1 MPNYS
6 MKDRGDCTIYDYLYQ
21 CVREDI
27 LSGKLPAGERIPSK
41 RLLAR
46 DLNISVTSVENA
58 YAQLVLEGY
67 IHGEAGR
74 GFFVNDLVEP
84 VPFREAARPFDPKV
98 LTRQEETAPP
108 RVLDFKANR
117 SSVEH
122 FPFATWSK
130 LMRTVLS
137 ERNAAILATVPYNGL
152 YELRSALSAYL
163 YRHRGIEAD
172 PEQIIIGAGTEYLY
186 SRLLQVLGFNTVMAM
201 EDPGYKKFSEISA
214 SQGTVWDYIPMDDDG
229 MRIDYL
235 RNSSANVIHVSP
247 SNHFPTGTVMPI
259 TRRLQLLQW
268 AREKPERYIIE
279 DDYDSELRY
288 AGRIIPPMYAIDEA
302 EKVIYMNTFSKS
314 LVPSIRI
321 SYMIL
326 PPYLLERYQDTM
338 SFYSCTVSSFE
349 QLTLAHFIS
358 EGYFSRHINRM
369 KQIYKQKRDLILG
382 ALKNSELSRIS
393 EIREANAGTHF
404 LLHANTTLTDR
415 QIKEKAKEQNIELA
429 LLSDYTRHQGLKS
442 MGTLIINY
450 AGLEPDQVNLAIE
463 IIERVF
469 ENDITRNR
477 QKLTP

>member
-6 MKDRGDCTIYDYLYQ
+6 MKDRGDRTIYDYLYQ
-21 CVREDI
+21 CIREDI
-27 LSGKLPAGERIPSK
+27 LNGSLPAGDRLPSK

-67 IHGEAGR
+67 IHGETGR
-74 GFFVNDLVEP
+74 GFFVNDLIEP
-84 VPFREAARPFDPKV
+84 VPFHEAAKPFDPKA
-98 LTRQEETAPP
+98 LKRQEEPTPAH
-108 RVLDFKANR
+108 VLDFKANR

-137 ERNAAILATVPYNGL
+137 EHNAAILGTVPYNGL
-152 YELRSALSAYL
+152 YELRGALAAYL
-163 YRHRGIEAD
+163 YRHRGIKAD

-214 SQGTVWDYIPMDDDG
+214 SQGTVWDYIPMDDEG

-288 AGRIIPPMYAIDEA
+288 AGRSVPPMYAIDEDA
-302 EKVIYMNTFSKS
+302 KVIYMNTFSKS

-338 SFYSCTVSSFE
+338 SFYSCTVSAFE

-369 KQIYKQKRDLILG
+369 KQIYKQKRDLVLE
-382 ALKNSELSRIS
+382 ALKQSDLNQIS

-404 LLHANTTLTDR
+404 LLHVNTALTDK
-415 QIKEKAKEQNIELA
+415 QIKAKAEEQRIELA

-450 AGLEPDQVNLAIE
+450 AGLEPDQVGLAIE

-469 ENDITRNR
+469 ENDIARSR
-477 QKLTP
+477 QISPD

>member
-1 MPNYS
+1 MPDYS
-6 MKDRGDCTIYDYLYQ
+6 IKNRGGRTIYEYLYH
-21 CVREDI
+21 CIREDI
-27 LSGKLPAGERIPSK
+27 LSGNLHAGEQLPSK
-41 RLLAR
+41 RSLAR
-46 DLNISVTSVENA
+46 ELGISVTSVENA

-67 IHGEAGR
+67 IHGETGR
-74 GFFVNDLVEP
+74 GFFVNDLIEP
-84 VPFREAARPFDPKV
+84 VPVREAARPFDPASILHPVEK
-98 LTRQEETAPP
+98 APSHII
-108 RVLDFKANR
+108 DFKANR

-122 FPFATWSK
+122 FPFSIWSK
-130 LMRTVLS
+130 LMRNVLS
-137 ERNAAILATVPYNGL
+137 ERNAAILGTIPYNGL
-152 YELRSALSAYL
+152 FELRSALSAYL

-214 SQGTVWDYIPMDDDG
+214 SQGTVWDYIPMDEEG

-235 RNSSANVIHVSP
+235 KNSSANVIHISP

-259 TRRLQLLQW
+259 TRRLQLLLW

-288 AGRIIPPMYAIDEA
+288 AGRVIPPMYAIDEDA
-302 EKVIYMNTFSKS
+302 KVIYMNTFSKS

-326 PPYLLERYQDTM
+326 PPYLLERYRDTM
-338 SFYSCTVSSFE
+338 SFYSCTVSAFE

-369 KQIYKQKRDLILG
+369 KQIYKQKRDLVLD
-382 ALKNSELSRIS
+382 ALKKSELRRIS

-404 LLHANTTLTDR
+404 LLHVNTVLTDK
-415 QIKEKAKEQNIELA
+415 QIKAKAEEQHIELA
-429 LLSDYTRHQGLKS
+429 LLSDYTRHQGIKS

-450 AGLEPDQVNLAIE
+450 AGLEPNQVNLAIE
-463 IIERVF
+463 IIEHVF
-469 ENDITRNR
+469 EDDIAKSRS
-477 QKLTP
+477 KSSP

>member
-1 MPNYS
+1 MANYS
-6 MKDRGDCTIYDYLYQ
+6 MKNRGSRTIYEYLYE
-21 CVREDI
+21 CIREDI
-27 LSGKLPAGERIPSK
+27 LSGKLHAGEQLASK
-41 RLLAR
+41 RTLAR

-67 IHGEAGR
+67 IHGETGR
-74 GFFVNDLVEP
+74 GFFVNDLIEP
-84 VPFREAARPFDPKV
+84 VPVRESARPFKPNI
-98 LTRQEETAPP
+98 LRQPEATAPEHI
-108 RVLDFKANR
+108 LDFKANR
-117 SSVEH
+117 SSVKN
-122 FPFATWSK
+122 FPFATWSR
-130 LMRTVLS
+130 LMRNVLS
-137 ERNAAILATVPYNGL
+137 ERNAAILGTVPYNGL
-152 YELRSALSAYL
+152 FELRSALSAYL

-186 SRLLQVLGFNTVMAM
+186 SRLLQVLGFNTIIAM

-214 SQGTVWDYIPMDDDG
+214 SQGTVWDYIPMDDEG

-235 RNSSANVIHVSP
+235 KNSSANVIHVSP

-259 TRRLQLLQW
+259 TRHLQLLQW

-288 AGRIIPPMYAIDEA
+288 AGRVIPPMYAIDEDA
-302 EKVIYMNTFSKS
+302 KVIYMNTFSKS

-338 SFYSCTVSSFE
+338 SFYSCTVSAFE

-369 KQIYKQKRDLILG
+369 KQIYKQKRDLVLN
-382 ALKNSELSRIS
+382 ALKESDLHQIS

-404 LLHANTTLTDR
+404 LLHVNTSLTDK
-415 QIKEKAKEQNIELA
+415 QIKAKAEEQRIELA
-429 LLSDYTRHQGLKS
+429 LLSDYTTHQGIKS

-450 AGLEPDQVNLAIE
+450 AGLEPDQVGLAIE
-463 IIERVF
+463 IIEQVF
-469 ENDITRNR
+469 KDDIAKAKSKPTF
-477 QKLTP
+477 

>member
-6 MKDRGDCTIYDYLYQ
+6 MKDRGNRTIYDYLYQ
-21 CVREDI
+21 CIREDI
-27 LSGKLPAGERIPSK
+27 LSGRLSAGERLPSK

-46 DLNISVTSVENA
+46 ELNISVTSVENA

-67 IHGEAGR
+67 IHGETGR

-84 VPFREAARPFDPKV
+84 IPFHEAARPFDPQV
-98 LTRQEETAPP
+98 LARQEETAPA

-163 YRHRGIEAD
+163 YRHRGIETD

-302 EKVIYMNTFSKS
+302 EMVIYMNTFSKS

-326 PPYLLERYQDTM
+326 PPYLLERYRDTM

-369 KQIYKQKRDLILG
+369 KQIYKQKRELILG
-382 ALKNSELSRIS
+382 ALKNSELNRIS

-404 LLHANTTLTDR
+404 LLHVNTTLTDR

-442 MGTLIINY
+442 MGTLIIN
-450 AGLEPDQVNLAIE
+450 
-463 IIERVF
+463 
-469 ENDITRNR
+469 
-477 QKLTP
+477 